1 MTTEALI
8 TKNDL
13 KFARISENLLCVVE
27 TTLDE
32 LLNNG
37 TDLGDLTEV
46 LTEIQALAK
55 EMTNAYVSL
64 GGVDKFT
71 ASKVGDRYETT
82 FGHLFRD

>member
-1 MTTEALI
+1 MSTEALM

-13 KFARISENLLCVVE
+13 KFARVSENLLSVVD

-37 TDLGDLTEV
+37 TDLGDLTQT

-55 EMTNAYVSL
+55 ELTNAYVSL
-64 GGVDKFT
+64 GGVDNST
-71 ASKVGDRYETT
+71 ASKVGDLYETT

>member
-1 MTTEALI
+1 MNTENLI
-8 TKNDL
+8 NKKDI
-13 KFARISENLLCVVE
+13 KFARVSENLLSVVE

-37 TDLGDLTEV
+37 TDLGDLTQV

-55 EMTNAYVSL
+55 DMTNVYAIMN
-64 GGVDKFT
+64 GVDKFT
-71 ASKVGDRYETT
+71 ADKVGDLYETT